1 MMITILICLLISF
14 LPLTAEAGNATVCS
28 QENAYG
34 GIIADI
40 STGQNT
46 QSRLYNGKELDRTNN
61 LFWYD
66 FLARP
71 YDPTRGQFTCPDHK
85 GTYYKVIDP
94 RSTKEK

>member
-1 MMITILICLLISF
+1 MMTLLLSLLFSF

-28 QENAYG
+28 QENAIR

-46 QSRLYNGKELDRTNN
+46 QPRLYNGKELDRTNN

-66 FLARP
+66 FLVRP
-71 YDPTRGQFTCPDHK
+71 
-85 GTYYKVIDP
+85 
-94 RSTKEK
+94 